1 MQRPYV
7 FRLKLIHTPLS
18 FVCTR
23 STSCSK
29 TKDFYTK
36 RTRWGHC
43 LYIYIYTLSHR
54 AKERERE
61 RERERGQLGLLSW
74 HNQVARMRES
84 WTLCLFNPT
93 FSLSLINYMMEIQ
106 EALLYI
112 YCQKDKV
119 WNPIGLLFCSICVL
133 NKLLF
138 FLFTFTF
145 TFLDE

>member
-1 MQRPYV
+1 M

-61 RERERGQLGLLSW
+61 RERERLARFAIMAQSSGPHERIMDPLL
-74 HNQVARMRES
+74 
-84 WTLCLFNPT
+84 
-93 FSLSLINYMMEIQ
+93 I
-106 EALLYI
+106 
-112 YCQKDKV
+112 
-119 WNPIGLLFCSICVL
+119 
-133 NKLLF
+133 
-138 FLFTFTF
+138 
-145 TFLDE
+145 

>member
-1 MQRPYV
+1 M

-61 RERERGQLGLLSW
+61 RLARFAIMAQSSGPHERIMDPLL
-74 HNQVARMRES
+74 
-84 WTLCLFNPT
+84 
-93 FSLSLINYMMEIQ
+93 I
-106 EALLYI
+106 
-112 YCQKDKV
+112 
-119 WNPIGLLFCSICVL
+119 
-133 NKLLF
+133 
-138 FLFTFTF
+138 
-145 TFLDE
+145 